1 MITNEGEKTACNYRG
16 IKLNYLA
23 SKLANFKVIRAMIFE
38 HGEPDFN
45 VHTQHKFKRKSRAGG
60 TVAIM
65 SEPEKKMYRIPFFKR
80 RRMHDHSSIPFGFIY
95 RDEVT
100 GREPCYSPKL
110 HG

>member
-23 SKLANFKVIRAMIFE
+23 SKLVNFKVIRAMIFV
-38 HGEPDFN
+38 HGEPVFN
-45 VHTQHKFKRKSRAGG
+45 VHTQHKIKRKRRACG
-60 TVAIM
+60 TVATM
-65 SEPEKKMYRIPFFKR
+65 SEPEIKKYRISFLKR
-80 RRMHDHSSIPFGFIY
+80 RRMNDHASVPFGYIY
-95 RDEVT
+95 MDEVT